1 MIKKLDE
8 LNLIDNFLFEA
19 LAGNPSLGAAFA
31 CKLVEIILRR
41 IPEKVQIVA
50 QRSYPG
56 SNPQLHGARL
66 DVYLEEEPAAGKD
79 EAPWSYD
86 IEPEKNST
94 ELSVASLPKR
104 VRFYHAKIDSRSLKT
119 GDGYHKLKNVAVILI
134 MPFDPFGLDR
144 MVYTVR
150 SRCVEE
156 PDMPYDDGAFTMF
169 LYTKGQKGIPSLELQ
184 QFLTYFEHTTIDNA
198 CNRDLQEL
206 HRMVSIVR
214 TDEEVELA
222 YMKIYEREEMIR
234 EEGYGR
240 GLTQGLTQ
248 GLAQGRSEGS
258 VLHLLQMIIKKI
270 SKGKNMETIAEEL
283 EEDRETIE
291 RLFMLVR
298 ENPDKTADELLS
310 IETNC
315 GYGAKGS

>member
-1 MIKKLDE
+1 MVKKLDE

-19 LAGNPSLGAAFA
+19 LAGNPELGAAFGR
-31 CKLVEIILRR
+31 KLVKIILHR

-66 DVYLEEEPAAGKD
+66 DVYLEEESAVGKD

-86 IEPEKNST
+86 IEPEKSRT
-94 ELSVASLPKR
+94 ELSVRSLPKR
-104 VRFYHAKIDSRSLKT
+104 VRFYHAKIDSKGLKA
-119 GDGYHKLKNVAVILI
+119 GDGYHKLRNVAVILI

-144 MVYTVR
+144 MVYTVC
-150 SRCVEE
+150 SQCVEE

-169 LYTKGQKGIPSLELQ
+169 LYTKGKKGIPSVELQ
-184 QFLTYFEHTTIDNA
+184 QFLTYFEHTTQSNA
-198 CNRDLQEL
+198 CNRDLQAL
-206 HRMVSIVR
+206 HRMVSAVR

-240 GLTQGLTQ
+240 GLTQGLV
-248 GLAQGRSEGS
+248 QGRSEGS
-258 VLHLLQMIIKKI
+258 MLHLLQMMIKKI
-270 SKGKNMETIAEEL
+270 SKGKNIETITEEL
-283 EEDRETIE
+283 EEDSETIN
-291 RLFMLVR
+291 RLFTLVR
-298 ENPDKTADELLS
+298 EHPDKTAEELLS
-310 IETNC
+310 IETNNETDSH
-315 GYGAKGS
+315 GFEDS

>member
-1 MIKKLDE
+1 MVKKLDE

-19 LAGNPSLGAAFA
+19 LAGNPELGAAFGR
-31 CKLVEIILRR
+31 KLVEIILHR

-66 DVYLEEEPAAGKD
+66 DVYLEEESAVGKD

-86 IEPEKNST
+86 IEPEKSRT
-94 ELSVASLPKR
+94 ELSVRSLPKR
-104 VRFYHAKIDSRSLKT
+104 VRFYHAKIDSKGLKA
-119 GDGYHKLKNVAVILI
+119 GDGYHKLRNVAVILI

-144 MVYTVR
+144 MVYTVC
-150 SRCVEE
+150 SQCVEE

-169 LYTKGQKGIPSLELQ
+169 LYTKGKKGIPSVELQ
-184 QFLTYFEHTTIDNA
+184 QFLTYFEHTTQSNA
-198 CNRDLQEL
+198 CNRDLQAL
-206 HRMVSIVR
+206 HRMVSAVR

-240 GLTQGLTQ
+240 GLTQGLV
-248 GLAQGRSEGS
+248 QGRSEGS
-258 VLHLLQMIIKKI
+258 MLHLLQMMIKKI
-270 SKGKNMETIAEEL
+270 SKGKNIETITEEL
-283 EEDRETIE
+283 EEDSETIN
-291 RLFMLVR
+291 RLFTLVR
-298 ENPDKTADELLS
+298 EHPDKTAEELLS
-310 IETNC
+310 IETNNETDSH
-315 GYGAKGS
+315 GFEDS